1 MRLNKN
7 FVSEIS
13 LVQGNKKLTV
23 PPTTD
28 DLVVEMFSLPDDAQI
43 LTDDGQSPFS
53 AFFSTGWFE
62 KRPAIPEYIEFETE
76 VRTTAAIYHST
87 ELKLSTCEE
96 QIINNLN
103 HYNLI
108 SMSKNNI

>member
-1 MRLNKN
+1 
-7 FVSEIS
+7 
-13 LVQGNKKLTV
+13 
-23 PPTTD
+23 
-28 DLVVEMFSLPDDAQI
+28 MFSLPDDAQI

-76 VRTTAAIYHST
+76 VRTTAAIYHSA

-96 QIINNLN
+96 QIINNFN
-103 HYNLI
+103 YYILI
-108 SMSKNNI
+108 SIFKKYIDNIIQNIFKILYQD

>member
-1 MRLNKN
+1 
-7 FVSEIS
+7 
-13 LVQGNKKLTV
+13 
-23 PPTTD
+23 
-28 DLVVEMFSLPDDAQI
+28 MFSLPDDAQI

-96 QIINNLN
+96 QILNNF
-103 HYNLI
+103 YFYILI
-108 SMSKNNI
+108 IFLRTNT